1 MKEYEMFNQRRAGIS
16 PGSGLNEKP
25 SLQRPWLKHYPP
37 KSRDRP
43 MVRCTIYEAL
53 SEMCNKHPNE
63 KALYYYGTSITY
75 SGLLRKIDELADS
88 YYGIGVRE
96 GETVSLL
103 MPTTP
108 ESIFSLYALN
118 KIGAIPNFID
128 PRMDPERILN
138 AVSGVKSKL
147 FVTMD
152 FVFSKVEEIRDRL
165 EVEKI
170 VVSSAST
177 TLPIQMKIMWNLR
190 VKSPDIQYGGD
201 VLRWKDLIS
210 SGRNISAKKITY
222 KENSVAA
229 ITYTGG
235 TTGTPKGVLLTND
248 GLNTMA
254 QSFVLSGVDAN
265 IGERFL
271 EIMPIFASYGVG
283 CGVHMPLSLG
293 FELVVIPKF
302 TPPELGKLIRKY
314 KPGHMMAV
322 PSFYEQIMHSR
333 DLWDVDLSFLKT
345 TGCGGETMNDGL
357 QARFNAFLREHGGK
371 YPLSQGYGM
380 SEMSGAATCCFSA
393 VYKDGSAGIPLLA
406 TTVGIFDPETGE
418 ELGYGQQGEICM
430 TGRNMML
437 GYYDNEAETAQV
449 MRRHEDGTVWIH
461 SGDIGYMDEDGFVF
475 IKGRIKQIIIK
486 FDGHKV
492 FPVSLEAVINS
503 HKSVAECA
511 VVGIPDPDH
520 VQGEV
525 PLVLVK
531 LKDSALN
538 TDKELLR
545 RNLFD
550 MCEELCEE
558 RGKPAD
564 IEIVS
569 GLPYTTLGKH
579 DYRTLT
585 EQYRNHVIRTQ

>member
-1 MKEYEMFNQRRAGIS
+1 METVKNNIS
-16 PGSGLNEKP
+16 LCEKP
-25 SLQRPWLKHYPP
+25 SQQKPWLKHYPP
-37 KSRDRP
+37 KSRDEP
-43 MVRCTIYEAL
+43 MEYCTIYDALCKACSEHPEA
-53 SEMCNKHPNE
+53 

-75 SGLLRKIDELADS
+75 DALRRRIDRLADAF
-88 YYGIGVRE
+88 YGVGVRE
-96 GETVSLL
+96 GEMVSLL

-108 ESIFSLYALN
+108 ESICSMYALN
-118 KIGAIPNFID
+118 KLGATPNFID
-128 PRMDPERILN
+128 PRMDPERILD

-152 FVFSKVEEIRDRL
+152 FAFPKVKAIRDRL
-165 EVEKI
+165 DVGKI

-177 TLPIQMKIMWNLR
+177 TLPLPMKLLWHLK
-190 VKSPDIQYGGD
+190 VKSPDIPYGGD
-201 VLRWKDLIS
+201 VLRWMELLACGK
-210 SGRNISAKKITY
+210 NVSAEKVPY
-222 KENSVAA
+222 RENSVAA

-254 QSFVLSGVDAN
+254 QSFVLSGVDAQV
-265 IGERFL
+265 GERFL

-283 CGVHMPLSLG
+283 CGVHMPLSMG

-322 PSFYEQIMHSR
+322 PSFYEQVMHSK
-333 DLWDVDLSFLKT
+333 DLWDVDLSRLKT

-357 QARFNAFLREHGGK
+357 EARFNAFLKEHGGK

-393 VYKDGSAGIPLLA
+393 VYKDSSAGIPLLA

-437 GYYDNEAETAQV
+437 GYYNNEEETAQV
-449 MRRHEDGTVWIH
+449 MRRHADGTVWIH
-461 SGDIGYMDEDGFVF
+461 SGDIGYMDEDGFIF

-492 FPVSLEAVINS
+492 FPVTLEAVINR
-503 HKSVAECA
+503 HKAVAECA

-525 PLVLVK
+525 PLGIVK
-531 LKDSALN
+531 LKDGGAETETLRR
-538 TDKELLR
+538 ELLT
-545 RNLFD
+545 
-550 MCEELCEE
+550 MCDELCEE
-558 RGKPAD
+558 RGRPAD
-564 IEIVS
+564 IVFVPN
-569 GLPYTTLGKH
+569 LLYTALGKH
-579 DYRTLT
+579 DYRALT
-585 EQYRNHVIRTQ
+585 AQLHDHVIQAR